1 MNGHGGTNWRILV
14 VEDKENIAAE
24 LKDGAK
30 TFVKPPDTAEAEV
43 CPKFKDAPA
52 MLDAQRYDLVIID
65 LKDDSGWFPAEEE
78 LPGLRIYE
86 SLKQRRF
93 VPVVFYTA
101 LPSHVLPQQSA
112 FVRVVEK
119 TAGLPKLREEIQ
131 RVLDTKLPAFTRHI
145 DEIQRNYMWEF
156 VSKNWHEIEQSHHRV
171 DLVYLLARRLAHFL
185 RGDGIRE
192 FARAAHGA
200 AAIPAS
206 SDGVHPIEL
215 YVKPPMSVRLAGD
228 ILVETAGNN
237 KSYWL
242 LLTPSC
248 DFAQS
253 KAEHV
258 VLTKCEPLE
267 TQNEYTD
274 WAKNQ
279 TGGSKPLEALIGD
292 NRTGKREVRTNEET
306 PEVFKLQPERFKF
319 LPGTFFM
326 PDLVVDFQQLRSVPC
341 AELKNFQPLASLDSP
356 FAEAVLAR
364 FSRFFG
370 RFGTPDIDKAIVLA
384 RLQASVKPSLPSATA
399 G

>member
-1 MNGHGGTNWRILV
+1 MNEHGGINWRILV
-14 VEDKENIAAE
+14 IEDKENIAAE

-30 TFVKPPDTAEAEV
+30 TFVNLPDTAEAET
-43 CPKFKDAPA
+43 CMKFKDAPA
-52 MLDAQRYDLVIID
+52 MLDAQRYDIVIID
-65 LKDDSGWFPAEEE
+65 LKDDSGWFPPEEE

-86 SLKQRRF
+86 SVKQRRF

-101 LPSHVLPQQSA
+101 LPSHVLPEQSA

-145 DEIQRNYMWEF
+145 EEIQRNYMWEF
-156 VSKNWHEIEQSHHRV
+156 VSKNWHEIEESHHRV
-171 DLVYLLARRLAHFL
+171 DLVYLLARRLAYFL

-192 FARAAHGA
+192 FARGAHGA
-200 AAIPAS
+200 GAIPAS

-215 YVKPPMSVRLAGD
+215 YVKPPMGVRLAGD
-228 ILVETAGNN
+228 ILVEALDNK

-258 VLTKCEPLE
+258 VLAKCEPLE
-267 TQNEYTD
+267 SQKEYAD
-274 WAKNQ
+274 WLKNQ
-279 TGGSKPLEALIGD
+279 SGASKPLEALIGD
-292 NRTGKREVRTNEET
+292 NRTGKREVKTHEEAA
-306 PEVFKLQPERFKF
+306 EVFKLQPERFKF

-326 PDLVVDFQQLRSVPC
+326 PDLVVDFQQLRSIPC
-341 AELKNFQPLASLDSP
+341 AELANFQPLASLDSP

-370 RFGTPDIDKAIVLA
+370 RFGTPDIDKTIVLA
-384 RLQASVKPSLPSATA
+384 RLQASLKPSPPLSPAS
-399 G
+399 